1 MAQENYLNMV
11 RQDWRDAFLQFT
23 ETGQAAPEF
32 LKYLETDPQ
41 AQKAVEMAFDQQA
54 QAFEAVAQDLKNPA
68 ARAAAVSANVTVGA
82 EVPGK
87 IIAAVEGALKVPE
100 SQRNKMIQDTAAAL
114 VVSVQPTQRH
124 ALRELVDSLGSNL
137 DKLI

>member
-11 RQDWRDAFLQFT
+11 HQDWRDAFVHFT

-32 LKYLETDPQ
+32 LRYLETDAQ
-41 AQKAVEMAFDQQA
+41 AQQAVEMAFEQQA

-68 ARAAAVSANVTVGA
+68 ARSLGA
-82 EVPGK
+82 PVFASLPSEVPGK
-87 IIAAVEGALKVPE
+87 ILAAVEGALKVPE
-100 SQRNKMIQDTAAAL
+100 PQRNKMIQETAVAL
-114 VVSVQPTQRH
+114 VTSVQPQERL